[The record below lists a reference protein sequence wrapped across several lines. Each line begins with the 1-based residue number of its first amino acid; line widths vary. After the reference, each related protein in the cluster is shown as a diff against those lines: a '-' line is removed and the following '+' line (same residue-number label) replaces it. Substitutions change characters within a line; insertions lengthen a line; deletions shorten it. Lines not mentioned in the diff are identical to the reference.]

1 MSMHL
6 APAYLTT
13 TRSGR
18 KAKPSGSKRLA
29 KATAE
34 HDKWLKD
41 RGLHPS
47 QRDLQRA
54 FKGRYRDNLPDLK
67 VETRYELSNKVG
79 NGYRNGIMDNLHRE
93 SPEVQKQ
100 ILEKAS
106 RVMPLFNKGGLQYA
120 TPDTDMKMVGS
131 KTRRG

>member
-6 APAYLTT
+6 APVYLSTT
-13 TRSGR
+13 KVGR
-18 KAKPSGSKRLA
+18 KSKSSRSKRLA
-29 KATAE
+29 KSTVE

-54 FKGRYRDNLPDLK
+54 FKGRYNHELPDLK
-67 VETRYELSNKVG
+67 VDSPYELSNRIG
-79 NGYRNGIMDNLHRE
+79 NGFKNGIMDNLHRE
-93 SPEVQKQ
+93 SPQVRKQ

-106 RVMPLFNKGGLQYA
+106 QCAPLYSKGAYQYI
-120 TPDTDMKMVGS
+120 
-131 KTRRG
+131 TRETSPHDIGKKK